1 MTKLLLAF
9 AAALLGGSA
18 NAADLGP
25 VPVYAPPPVLVP
37 LYTWTGCY
45 IGANVGGIWT
55 NNNWNDTV
63 LGGLGSNTA
72 SGALGGLQTGC
83 NYQLGSWVV
92 GVAADY
98 DSTKANS
105 NNVNLLFPAG
115 FAVTDLTQIKAVG
128 SVAGRVGY
136 AWDRILAYA
145 KVGAAWMVGSYA
157 FQAGGVSFATGDG
170 RPDGWTMGIGGE
182 YAFLNWLTAFIE
194 YDYYHFNEVSPA
206 ALGCTLAA
214 CGLVANHV
222 GITTKINVV
231 KVGLNFK
238 FGPSAGL

>member
-1 MTKLLLAF
+1 MKKLLLAF
-9 AAALLGGSA
+9 AAALLGGAAS
-18 NAADLGP
+18 AADLGP

-37 LYTWTGCY
+37 LYTWTSCY

-55 NNNWNDTV
+55 NNNWNDPV

-72 SGALGGLQTGC
+72 SGALGGLQAGC

-92 GVAADY
+92 GVSADY

-105 NNVNLLFPAG
+105 NNVSLLFPAG

-136 AWDRILAYA
+136 AWDRILVYA

-170 RPDGWTMGIGGE
+170 TPDGWTMGIGGE

-206 ALGCTLAA
+206 ALGCTLAT

-222 GITTKINVV
+222 GITTTMNVV